1 MTHQGVTPT
10 RAQCANYAWDML
22 SLAQN
27 IVDELEATVTTRPNP
42 LPSLTANLG
51 NNILDESSFIAY
63 SSFYGKPDYAT
74 RSDYILLRSRKL
86 HSISNRPSL
95 A

>member
-42 LPSLTANLG
+42 LPSLTANLRTMIRERDKWVNELQG
-51 NNILDESSFIAY
+51 LFNGPHNTAK
-63 SSFYGKPDYAT
+63 GRT
-74 RSDYILLRSRKL
+74 LRLSPL
-86 HSISNRPSL
+86 
-95 A
+95 

>member
-42 LPSLTANLG
+42 LPSLTANLRTMIRERDKWVNELQG
-51 NNILDESSFIAY
+51 LFN
-63 SSFYGKPDYAT
+63 G
-74 RSDYILLRSRKL
+74 
-86 HSISNRPSL
+86 PS
-95 A
+95 